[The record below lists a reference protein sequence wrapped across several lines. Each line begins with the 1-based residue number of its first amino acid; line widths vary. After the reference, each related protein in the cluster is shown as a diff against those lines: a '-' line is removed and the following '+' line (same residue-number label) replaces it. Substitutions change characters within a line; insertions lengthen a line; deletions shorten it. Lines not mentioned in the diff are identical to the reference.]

1 MCVNFLLGKSGEF
14 VLSGTILDHDSRI
27 QSRFVPV
34 VAGTEIKI
42 NDEKGVTLWNYVTK
56 YGFVGLNIAGKPFY
70 KDALNSEGLSV
81 SAQWM
86 EETVYEKAEDYPHK
100 KPIPYVYLIVFALGS
115 CRNTLEVKELL
126 NSHTFYL
133 INVKGMGRKFP
144 LHLIFHDREKRSL
157 LVEFL
162 NGKTH
167 FHDFPVMTNNPPFE
181 IQHKKLKEY
190 QEFVSKDPALAGIRG
205 IAKVLDDSY
214 NDERFLMLCWLNEMV
229 EESKSLKEAVANCF
243 RILGRLDI
251 TYHEN
256 DMDYKNIGK
265 VSNLWSTVTDH
276 VNLKIYFRTYDNQQ
290 IRMIDVVK
298 CLTERKRFI
307 NISSGDW
314 YQEILP

>member
-14 VLSGTILDHDSRI
+14 VLTGTILDHDSRI

-42 NDEKGVTLWNYVTK
+42 NDDNGVTLRNFITK
-56 YGFVGLNIAGKPFY
+56 YGFVGLSIAGKPFY
-70 KDALNSEGLSV
+70 KDALNTEGLSV
-81 SAQWM
+81 SAQWQ
-86 EETVYEKAEDYPHK
+86 EETVYESVEDYPGK
-100 KPIPYVYLIVFALGS
+100 EPIPYVYLIVMALAS

-133 INVKGMGRKFP
+133 IRVKGMGRKFP

-162 NGKTH
+162 NDKTH
-167 FHDFPVMTNNPPFE
+167 FYDFPIMTNNPVFE
-181 IQHKKLKEY
+181 VHYQKLKEY
-190 QEFVSKDPALAGIRG
+190 QEVVRKNPELAGFRG

-214 NDERFLMLCWLNEMV
+214 TDERFLTLCWLNETV
-229 EESKSLKEAVANCF
+229 EESKTLQEAVANCF

-251 TYHEN
+251 AYHEN
-256 DMDYKNIGK
+256 DLDYKNIGK
-265 VSNLWSTVTDH
+265 VSNLWSTVTDL

-290 IRMIDVVK
+290 IRMIDVMK
-298 CLTERKRFI
+298 CLTGKKRFI